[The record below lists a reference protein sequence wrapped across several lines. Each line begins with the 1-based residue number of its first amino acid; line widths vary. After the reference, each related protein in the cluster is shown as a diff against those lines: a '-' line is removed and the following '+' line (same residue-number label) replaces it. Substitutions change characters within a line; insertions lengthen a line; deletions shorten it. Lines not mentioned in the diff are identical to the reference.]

1 MSEGKSAEQKVSGG
15 GESKKIDPEDTE
27 NVGPEWAGS
36 NEVGTP
42 SGHQQ
47 QTITLTAGYV
57 CDGCNE
63 KIQDHVWHCEDC
75 VDYDL
80 CEACYDKGV
89 VNGAHQADH
98 KLTIKD
104 LTAQDDTVLDIADLL
119 APPKN
124 QGLVHKLMQFVDKAM
139 VEWEP
144 FFEETIDVFDQEWDD
159 LHNAGETLEQ
169 YAAFNKYEKL
179 VSEKFDD
186 FAQEE
191 GFDSIGDCFEEIQ
204 RLVAEDK
211 VKLEE
216 ELAQMRANMKRTH
229 DEWEAKKRQAQAH
242 AEGKAADAG
251 DGGEAKAGEGK
262 TADGGGGGGGGG
274 GGSGEGKAA
283 DAAEDLVGQ
292 AFVAGIANAT
302 KAIELPKAPG
312 QEEAPPM
319 FLIFHRMGLEQVVEM
334 VCNLADYKTFSMM
347 MRMRV
352 EQRRWSKMIQEMM
365 AANKAAQEA
374 EGDGGGGAGGGGG
387 DPPAVEFE
395 ILADDD
401 EGGGGEGY
409 TTPPDQIQEGKS

>member
-1 MSEGKSAEQKVSGG
+1 M
-15 GESKKIDPEDTE
+15 
-27 NVGPEWAGS
+27 
-36 NEVGTP
+36 GTP